1 MNCDDVDFVPS
12 ASKVKLLKPVI
23 AAAEKGETAMSPVI
37 ADCGT
42 VEMPVFVRIL

>member
-1 MNCDDVDFVPS
+1 VNCDDVEFVPS
-12 ASKVKLLKPVI
+12 ASKVKLKPVI